1 MERLRPLQLVRLRPP
16 IVLGFIAGTAFVAY
30 LLAAP
35 GSARSVTAVS
45 NVVQTLVPLCIAAP
59 MAAVAAVRSTG
70 RGRMAWA
77 LLAAG
82 CTSWGLGQVV
92 WTWFEVVKN
101 EEVPYPGLADIG
113 FLGSVP
119 FLLAGVLVFPSSSLR
134 SMGRA
139 RAVIDGGITLTAT
152 LFASYGTFLGVI
164 YRSGAG
170 EDAGLARVLGVV
182 YPSADLLILAVVL
195 AVVARR
201 ANRLEGPLPW
211 IGVGVAFLA
220 IADVAFAYLT
230 AIDNYAQDPVSDAGW
245 PIGFGCIAL
254 AAWTV
259 GRAAAV
265 DGSEVAMRGRTT
277 LGMLLP
283 YVPVVPAVVVFST
296 RAVTDRPFGLFLGIT
311 GSVLVLLFFVRQVVT
326 LLENQDLTT
335 HLRETVAALRRREGE
350 LQFQAFHDP
359 LTALANRALFRDRLE
374 HALSPRRPEPVS
386 VLFIDLDDFKL
397 VNDTMGHDAG
407 DHLLVLMAERL
418 RACVRSG
425 DTVARLG
432 GDEFAVLLEG
442 DRAAND
448 GGHLADRILAAL
460 DIPFVVQEQELR
472 VTASVGLA
480 CGSYESAEEV
490 LKDADLAMYAAKD
503 GGKGRVAAFQPGM
516 REVVTNPSLG
526 SEVPL
531 GSAAQR
537 SQHRVGQLRATDEQ
551 VGKPRVAAVV
561 DER

>member
-1 MERLRPLQLVRLRPP
+1 MSIRVG
-16 IVLGFIAGTAFVAY
+16 IVAGTVYIAY

-35 GSARSVTAVS
+35 GSARSLTAVS
-45 NVVQTLVPLCIAAP
+45 NVVQTLVPLVVAAP
-59 MAAVAAVRSTG
+59 MAALAARRATG
-70 RGRMAWA
+70 RGRLAWA

-82 CTSWGLGQVV
+82 CASWGLGQVV

-101 EEVPYPGLADIG
+101 EDVPYPGLADVG
-113 FLGSVP
+113 FVGSVP
-119 FLLAGVLVFPSSSLR
+119 LLLAGVLVFPASSLR
-134 SMGRA
+134 PIGRA
-139 RAVIDGGITLTAT
+139 RALVDGGITLTAT
-152 LFASYGTFLGVI
+152 LFASYGTFLGVV

-170 EDAGLARVLGVV
+170 EDAGLARVLAVL

-230 AIDNYAQDPVSDAGW
+230 ATSGYGQDPVSDAGW

-254 AAWTV
+254 AAWSV
-259 GRAAAV
+259 GHTAP
-265 DGSEVAMRGRTT
+265 GEGPEVAMRGRSTF
-277 LGMLLP
+277 GMLLP
-283 YVPVVPAVVVFST
+283 YVPVVPALVVFTT
-296 RAVTDRPFGLFLGIT
+296 RAVTDRSFGPFLGIT
-311 GSVLVLLFFVRQVVT
+311 GSALVLLFVVRQIVT

-335 HLRETVAALRRREGE
+335 HLRRTVAALRRREGE

-374 HALSPRRPEPVS
+374 HALSPRNPDPVS
-386 VLFIDLDDFKL
+386 VLFIDLDDFKR

-432 GDEFAVLLEG
+432 GDEFAILLEG
-442 DRAAND
+442 ERAVSE
-448 GGHLADRILAAL
+448 GEHLAQRILEAL
-460 DIPFVVQEQELR
+460 DIPFVVAEQQLR

-480 CGSYESAEEV
+480 CGRYSSAEEV
-490 LKDADLAMYAAKD
+490 LKDADLAMYSAKD
-503 GGKGRVAAFQPGM
+503 GGKGRVASYEPGL
-516 REVVTNPSLG
+516 REIVPRPS
-526 SEVPL
+526 VMDDPAL
-531 GSAAQR
+531 GSAAQGP
-537 SQHRVGQLRATDEQ
+537 QHRIG
-551 VGKPRVAAVV
+551 
-561 DER
+561 